1 MLVTLKIA
9 RKLPAVPMAPSLLY
23 HIAQMS
29 TIADLRAATWPS
41 HQKLEKRLNV
51 KARFSTA
58 LGYRKHLEQMWGFCA
73 PLEARIEQ
81 YIGAALPDFD
91 SRRKMPL
98 LRRDLSVTGATAPMI
113 DALPRAQ
120 LAPCKETADAL
131 GCLYVIE
138 GATLGGR
145 TLLPL
150 VTKSVGVS
158 AGRGAEFLAS
168 YGDRVEAMW
177 REFGLA
183 LDAWCADARRSMRA
197 REAAV
202 ATFDSLSEW
211 LCGDLP

>member
-1 MLVTLKIA
+1 
-9 RKLPAVPMAPSLLY
+9 MAPSLLY

-41 HQKLEKRLNV
+41 HQKLERRLNV
-51 KARFSTA
+51 KARFSSA

-73 PLEARIEQ
+73 PLEGRIEE
-81 YIGAALPDFD
+81 YIGAALQDFD

-98 LRRDLSVTGATAPMI
+98 LRRDLLATGASPSTI
-113 DALPRAQ
+113 EALPHAQ
-120 LAPCKETADAL
+120 PPPCEETADAL

-150 VTKSVGVS
+150 VTKNLGLT
-158 AGRGAEFLAS
+158 AGQGAEFLAS
-168 YGDRVEAMW
+168 YGDRVEPMW
-177 REFGLA
+177 RGFGIA
-183 LDAWCADARRSMRA
+183 LDAWCHDARRNTRA
-197 REAAV
+197 RDAAV
-202 ATFDSLSEW
+202 ATFDSLGEW

>member
-1 MLVTLKIA
+1 
-9 RKLPAVPMAPSLLY
+9 MAPSLLY

-41 HQKLEKRLNV
+41 HQKLERRLDV

-58 LGYRKHLEQMWGFCA
+58 HGYRRHLEQMWGFCA
-73 PLEARIEQ
+73 PLETRIETSV
-81 YIGAALPDFD
+81 GAALPDFEL
-91 SRRKMPL
+91 RRKMPL
-98 LRRDLSVTGATAPMI
+98 LRRDLQVAGASLPTI

-120 LAPCKETADAL
+120 LPPCEETAEAL

-150 VTKSVGVS
+150 VTKTLGLS

-177 REFGLA
+177 RDFGRA
-183 LDAWCADARRSMRA
+183 LDAWCEDPRRSMRA

-202 ATFDSLSEW
+202 ATFESLSEW
-211 LCGDLP
+211 LCRDLR